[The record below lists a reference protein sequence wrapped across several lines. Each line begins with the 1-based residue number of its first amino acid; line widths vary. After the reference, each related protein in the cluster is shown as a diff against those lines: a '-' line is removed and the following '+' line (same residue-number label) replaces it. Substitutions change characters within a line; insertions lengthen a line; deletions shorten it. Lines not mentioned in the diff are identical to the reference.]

1 MPLPFPFD
9 FKNPDYIEVF
19 DWRLERLQKMRKS
32 PRAVA
37 GLRKFYKENPAQFI
51 IDWGVTFDPRN
62 VEVGLP
68 TLMPFM
74 LFPKQEEWVAWFM
87 ERWKNKEPSEARV

>member
-9 FKNPDYIEVF
+9 FKNPDYKQVFEWRIENLV
-19 DWRLERLQKMRKS
+19 R
-32 PRAVA
+32 
-37 GLRKFYKENPAQFI
+37 LRKKPNAIAGMRAYYKENPAQFI

-68 TLMPFM
+68 TLMPFF
-74 LFPKQEEWVAWFM
+74 LFPKQE
-87 ERWKNKEPSEARV
+87 

>member
-9 FKNPDYIEVF
+9 FKNPDYKAVF
-19 DWRLERLQKMRKS
+19 NYRLDNLARLRKKPKS
-32 PRAVA
+32 LA
-37 GLRKFYKENPAQFI
+37 GLKSYYKENPAQFI

-68 TLMPFM
+68 TLMPFL
-74 LFPKQEEWVAWFM
+74 LFPKQEEWVSWFL
-87 ERWKNKEPSEARV
+87 ERWKNKER